1 MYYAL
6 FETGD
11 KQFFIK
17 LMKAF
22 CSTYVKNV
30 VQLYNSTKQEGSHLI
45 DADMFEKHIDAN
57 KKCYN
62 PFNCSSLH
70 LTSDCPN
77 KDCLAEHTTVL
88 SEDQQAK
95 FEDLMKAE
103 KNSYCRIHYSGDRKK
118 MWLEIQKMFDSYK
131 IVELESYMLK
141 VLPFKDPND
150 PVEYLEMYIK
160 HLEIYIDETNK
171 TSPFIGY
178 VYVRSANNSDF
189 SKFQAK
195 LSKLAACDILQNV

>member
-11 KQFFIK
+11 KQFFTK

-22 CSTYVKNV
+22 CTVYIKNM
-30 VQLYNSTKQEGSHLI
+30 VQLYNSIKQNESHLI
-45 DADMFEKHIDAN
+45 DSDMFEKHIDEH
-57 KKCYN
+57 KKHYN

-70 LTSDCPN
+70 LTIDCLN
-77 KDCLAEHTTVL
+77 KDCEAEHTTVL
-88 SEDQQAK
+88 AKDQQAK
-95 FEDLMKAE
+95 FEELMKVE

-131 IVELESYMLK
+131 IVELESYKLE

-150 PVEYLEMYIK
+150 PVKYLEMYVK
-160 HLEIYIDETNK
+160 HLEICIDKTNK

-178 VYVRSANNSDF
+178 VYVRSASNSDF

-195 LSKLAACDILQNV
+195 LPNLAACDIL